1 MHAGGCGCCR
11 ASQAAAL
18 ASLSARGR
26 YVHSG
31 STHNRLHP
39 QWLQPQWLQPLG
51 SRWLTSAAQLLE
63 PDRRAKLQ
71 TAAAGEELDRLN
83 RQAATLIATHGLHEQ
98 ADPDG
103 VGRWLCVGASSPTIS
118 TGELVMLLPPNM
130 LLWEEE
136 VDDMNTCLQLLTTA
150 SGARLFSSSL
160 TELDLDNLICHS
172 CDPNCEARRIA

>member
-1 MHAGGCGCCR
+1 MLTMAPLTV
-11 ASQAAAL
+11 AL
-18 ASLSARGR
+18 LTMAPLTTAPLTTAPLTTAPPTIPPWLHSPYLLSA
-26 YVHSG
+26 
-31 STHNRLHP
+31 T
-39 QWLQPQWLQPLG
+39 
-51 SRWLTSAAQLLE
+51 QLLE

-71 TAAAGEELDRLN
+71 TAAAGEALDRLN

-118 TGELVMLLPPNM
+118 PGELVMLLPPNM

-136 VDDMNTCLQLLTTA
+136 VADMNTCLQLLTTA

-160 TELDLDNLICHS
+160 TEHDLDNLICHS
-172 CDPNCEARRIA
+172 CDPNCQARRIA